1 MIININIV
9 RSPNVA
15 DGSKAVGG
23 SNGRGKRSP
32 MCYLILGTLP
42 NSEIMPIY
50 QEEMTNRISNH
61 SVSRILRGIILRKHH
76 YFQPIHKKGVI
87 YS

>member
-42 NSEIMPIY
+42 NNEIIPLF
-50 QEEMTNRISNH
+50 QKKMTNRVSSH
-61 SVSRILRGIILRKHH
+61 SINRIPRSIILRKYH
-76 YFQPIHKKGVI
+76 YFQPIHKKEVI